1 MSSQSSIAPSA
12 EFIEVKTA
20 IKVLLSEVKDLKT
33 TVNTLKATVSNVETK
48 ISNVAVKMSNI
59 ETKVENDLKSMEN
72 TVGRMENT
80 VNRKIGNLW
89 WQVGLGLIAGFYLI
103 FHVFDDKLDFMNE
116 QYSDRFSRME
126 AGISVS
132 SPDVLVLIDKIKKDY
147 EDKLAS
153 QKVKAKSEPLK
164 PKKKK

>member
-1 MSSQSSIAPSA
+1 MSAQDNITSSA
-12 EFIEVKTA
+12 EFIVIKTE
-20 IKVLLSEVKDLKT
+20 IEVLLNEVKDLKT
-33 TVNTLKATVSNVETK
+33 TVSNIETK
-48 ISNVAVKMSNI
+48 ISNVEVKMSNI

-153 QKVKAKSEPLK
+153 QNIKTKSEKIK

>member
-1 MSSQSSIAPSA
+1 MSSQNNITPSA
-12 EFIEVKTA
+12 EFIE
-20 IKVLLSEVKDLKT
+20 IKAEIEVLLNEVKDLKT
-33 TVNTLKATVSNVETK
+33 TVKTTVSSIEAK
-48 ISNVAVKMSNI
+48 FSNI
-59 ETKVENDLKSMEN
+59 ETKVENELKSMEN
-72 TVGRMENT
+72 TIGRMENT

-89 WQVGLGLIAGFYLI
+89 WQVGLGIIAGFYLI
-103 FHVFDDKLDFMNE
+103 FHAFDDKLDFMNE

-153 QKVKAKSEPLK
+153 QKIKNQSEKLK